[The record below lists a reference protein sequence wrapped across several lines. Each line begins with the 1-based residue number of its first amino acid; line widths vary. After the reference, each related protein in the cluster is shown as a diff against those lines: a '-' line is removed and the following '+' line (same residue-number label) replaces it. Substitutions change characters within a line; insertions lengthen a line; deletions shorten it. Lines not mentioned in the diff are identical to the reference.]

1 MIPYLGCET
10 VREMLDAFVDG
21 ELGVDDQVAVESHLR
36 WCRTCTARVEDM
48 SLIGAA
54 VRMRPVPA
62 GSAVDAEKAL
72 SLIQSDVL
80 TRIRA
85 ERDQSWPVR
94 LREALADG
102 RLFWP
107 ALGASL
113 AVLVCVCGMF
123 AVLHLTFDEQPDSL
137 AALMDTL
144 AQAPKPPAHPG
155 SDENPLRLV
164 DGMSLPKAFTG
175 GAALDSLSADDAVFA
190 VATVL
195 TREGRIADYELLSS
209 QGVVRRHR
217 ASAAQNDVAAVLD
230 TVRQTRFAP
239 AQTGGGQSVAVNMVW
254 LIARTT
260 VKASS
265 RATTLAAPPTPR
277 PEPVEPKPAEDDPPV
292 HERSSTAAFSAT
304 A

>member
-36 WCRTCTARVEDM
+36 WCRTCTARVEDI

-54 VRMRPVPA
+54 VRVRPVPA
-62 GSAVDAEKAL
+62 GDAADKTIAQV
-72 SLIQSDVL
+72 QSDVL
-80 TRIRA
+80 TRLRA

-107 ALGASL
+107 ALGASV

-137 AALMDTL
+137 AALMGTL
-144 AQAPKPPAHPG
+144 AQTPKPPAHPG

-164 DGMSLPKAFTG
+164 DGMSLPRAFTG
-175 GAALDSLSADDAVFA
+175 GAALDALSSDDAVFA

-195 TREGRIADYELLSS
+195 TKEGRIADYELLSS
-209 QGVVRRHR
+209 QGVVRPHR
-217 ASAAQNDVAAVLD
+217 ASTAQNDVAAVLD
-230 TVRQTRFAP
+230 AVRQTRFAP
-239 AQTGGGQSVAVNMVW
+239 AQTGGGEAVAVNMVW

-260 VKASS
+260 VKATL
-265 RATTLAAPPTPR
+265 RATTLAVPA
-277 PEPVEPKPAEDDPPV
+277 PEPPDPVEQKPADVEAPV

>member
-21 ELGVDDQVAVESHLR
+21 ELGVDAQVAVESHLR

-54 VRMRPVPA
+54 MRMRPVPA
-62 GSAVDAEKAL
+62 GSAADTDKAL
-72 SLIQSDVL
+72 ALIQSDVL

-94 LREALADG
+94 LREVLADG

-107 ALGASL
+107 ALGASV

-137 AALMDTL
+137 AALMGTL
-144 AQAPKPPAHPG
+144 AQTPKPPAHPG
-155 SDENPLRLV
+155 SDENPMRLV
-164 DGMSLPKAFTG
+164 DGMSLPRAFTG
-175 GAALDSLSADDAVFA
+175 GAALDSLLSDDAVFA

-195 TREGRIADYELLSS
+195 TKEGRIADYELLSS
-209 QGVVRRHR
+209 QGVARPHR
-217 ASAAQNDVAAVLD
+217 ASTAQNDVAAVLD
-230 TVRQTRFAP
+230 AVRQTRFAP
-239 AQTGGGQSVAVNMVW
+239 AQTGGGQAVAVNMVW

-260 VKASS
+260 VKASP
-265 RATTLAAPPTPR
+265 RATTLVAPAPQQ
-277 PEPVEPKPAEDDPPV
+277 VEPAEQKPAADETPV
-292 HERSSTAAFSAT
+292 HERSSTEAFSAT